1 LLKRTKAYKIES
13 PRKTEI
19 VSRKCIYC
27 NEEYRAIVENGT
39 VLALCIRCN
48 LFLLRPPIS
57 LPLDR
62 FIELFKNKYPN
73 FPDKKELIKLR
84 VIESL

>member
-19 VSRKCIYC
+19 ISWKCIYC
-27 NEEYRAIVENGT
+27 NEEYRVIVENGM
-39 VLALCIRCN
+39 VMAVCIRCS
-48 LFLLRPPIS
+48 LLKFPTS
-57 LPLDR
+57 LSLDR
-62 FIELFKNKYPN
+62 FVQLFKNKYPD
-73 FPDKKELIKLR
+73 FPDKQELIKLR